1 MLGNKCWLVSALAVS
16 ALVAGCKPEEPI
28 RSYTVEKEQAPTP
41 KPQQSGGLS
50 WTVPEGWTVGPPKQF
65 RIVTLK
71 KDAAEMYLS
80 EPFQGSVLDNV
91 NRWRVD
97 PVGLPKIAEAEL
109 PSVASEYPIGAVKAH
124 RVDFRGPGTGGGSVR
139 FLGAIIP
146 AGPPGSWF
154 VRFSGPTE
162 RIAANEADFDKFLA
176 SIRIAK

>member
-1 MLGNKCWLVSALAVS
+1 MLGKMCWPVSALALT
-16 ALVAGCKPEEPI
+16 AFVAGCKPDEPI
-28 RSYTVEKEQAPTP
+28 RTYNVDKEVAPAS

-50 WTVPEGWTVGPPKQF
+50 WTVPEGWTVGPAKQF

-97 PVGLPKIAEAEL
+97 PAGLPKIAEAEL
-109 PSVASEYPIGAVKAH
+109 PSVASEYPIGAVKAS

-146 AGPPGSWF
+146 AGPSGSWF
-154 VRFSGPTE
+154 VRFSGPTD